1 MSDVKVIV
9 KSVAVVRYNSDEMI
23 QLTLTQTTPLIQ
35 EADGTVRISGSRV
48 TLDTIIGAFQKGATA
63 EQIQDSFPS
72 LSLAQIYGA
81 IAYYLNHEADVETY
95 LRERRAEAESIKHEI
110 ESQQDTAG
118 FRARIRARRAK
129 LVKS

>member
-1 MSDVKVIV
+1 
-9 KSVAVVRYNSDEMI
+9 MI
-23 QLTLTQTTPLIQ
+23 QLTLTQATPLIQ
-35 EADGTVRISGSRV
+35 EADGTVRINGSRV

-81 IAYYLNHEADVETY
+81 IAYYLDHEADVENY
-95 LRERRAEAESIKHEI
+95 LGERRAEAESIKHEI
-110 ESQQDTAG
+110 ESRQDTAG
-118 FRARIRARRAK
+118 FRARIRARRAQ

>member
-1 MSDVKVIV
+1 VSDVKGVV
-9 KSVAVVRYNSDEMI
+9 RSVAVVRYNPEAMI

-35 EADGTVRISGSRV
+35 EADGTVRIAGSRV

-81 IAYYLNHEADVETY
+81 IAYYLNHEAY
-95 LRERRAEAESIKHEI
+95 EI
-110 ESQQDTAG
+110 PIADSHSPS
-118 FRARIRARRAK
+118 
-129 LVKS
+129 V

>member
-1 MSDVKVIV
+1 
-9 KSVAVVRYNSDEMI
+9 VVLRYNSDAMI

-35 EADGTVRISGSRV
+35 EANGTVRITGSRV
-48 TLDTIIGAFQKGATA
+48 TLDTVIGAFQKGATA

-81 IAYYLNHEADVETY
+81 IAYYLDHEDDVETY
-95 LRERRAEAESIKHEI
+95 LRERRAEREAIKHEI

-118 FRARIRARRAK
+118 FRARIRARRAQ